1 MIGLFV
7 SSQFDTRSANVLEFR
22 STGMIQLPPLE
33 ANSGIPLYRQLYAG
47 IRDAIQ
53 TGLLRQGDQ
62 IPPTRE
68 LAQLAGVNRATV
80 AAAYELLETEGLI
93 RGHVGRGSFVLG
105 TGEPARTR
113 ESDLISFATSRPAEQ
128 LFPMQSFRATVNE
141 VLADARLSNILQLGA
156 PAGYAPLRRWLRE
169 TSGLA
174 TAGDEVIVTS
184 GCQQALDLIQR
195 SMLSP
200 GDTVLVEDPVYP
212 GLKNV
217 FERGRLRLVPMPV
230 GPNHVDPAQVER
242 AIATE
247 RPRLIVVTPDFQNP
261 TGASMPVET
270 RRRVALAAGQ
280 AQTPIVEIDLY
291 RDLRY
296 EGEVLPTLKELAP
309 NTDVLL
315 LRSFSKIAFPGL
327 RIGWVLGP
335 QPLIARLIEA
345 KQWADLHSDQLSQAI
360 LLRFAESGRLDQ
372 HLGHMIAAGRECL
385 AAAMEG
391 CERELPAGTRYTRPQ
406 GGMSLWVTL
415 PEPLDATALL
425 PVAEREGL
433 TYLPGRHFQI
443 EARATGQLRLS
454 FAGLPPA
461 SIRAGLAALGRAVRS
476 ELGRIRSAGSPTP
489 ATAMV

>member
-1 MIGLFV
+1 
-7 SSQFDTRSANVLEFR
+7 
-22 STGMIQLPPLE
+22 MIQLPPLE
-33 ANSGIPLYRQLYAG
+33 ANSSVPLYRQLYAG
-47 IRDAIQ
+47 LRDAIQ
-53 TGLLRQGDQ
+53 TGLLRQGDR
-62 IPPTRE
+62 IPATRE

-105 TGEPARTR
+105 SNDVTRTR
-113 ESDLISFATSRPAEQ
+113 EADLISFATSRPAEQ
-128 LFPMQSFRATVNE
+128 LFPMQSFRATVND
-141 VLADARLSNILQLGA
+141 VLADARLSSILQLGA

-169 TSGLA
+169 SSGLA
-174 TAGDEVIVTS
+174 TPADEVLVTS
-184 GCQQALDLIQR
+184 GCQQALDLITR

-217 FERGRLRLVPMPV
+217 FERGRLRLVPMPL
-230 GPNHVDPAQVER
+230 GAEHVDPAQVER
-242 AIATE
+242 LIATE

-261 TGASMPVET
+261 TGASMPVDT
-270 RRRVALAAGQ
+270 RRRVAEAAAQ
-280 AQTPIVEIDLY
+280 ARTPIVEIDLY

-296 EGEVLPTLKELAP
+296 EGQALPTLKELVPAAE
-309 NTDVLL
+309 VLL

-360 LLRFAESGRLDQ
+360 LLRFAESGRLQQ
-372 HLGHMIAAGRECL
+372 HLGHMIDAGRECL
-385 AAAMEG
+385 MAAMEG
-391 CERELPAGTRYTRPQ
+391 CERELPPGTSYTRPQ
-406 GGMSLWVTL
+406 GGMNLWVTL
-415 PEPLDATALL
+415 PAPLDATELL

-433 TYLPGRHFQI
+433 TFLPGRHFQI
-443 EARATGQLRLS
+443 EARASGQLRLS

-461 SIRAGLAALGRAVRS
+461 SIRTGLAALGRAVRS
-476 ELGRIRSAGSPTP
+476 EFERLRSTASPAP

>member
-1 MIGLFV
+1 L
-7 SSQFDTRSANVLEFR
+7 
-22 STGMIQLPPLE
+22 
-33 ANSGIPLYRQLYAG
+33 
-47 IRDAIQ
+47 
-53 TGLLRQGDQ
+53 
-62 IPPTRE
+62 
-68 LAQLAGVNRATV
+68 
-80 AAAYELLETEGLI
+80 
-93 RGHVGRGSFVLG
+93 
-105 TGEPARTR
+105 R
-113 ESDLISFATSRPAEQ
+113 ES
-128 LFPMQSFRATVNE
+128 
-141 VLADARLSNILQLGA
+141 
-156 PAGYAPLRRWLRE
+156 
-169 TSGLA
+169 SGLA
-174 TAGDEVIVTS
+174 TPGDEVLVTS
-184 GCQQALDLIQR
+184 GCQQALDLITR
-195 SMLSP
+195 CMLSP

-230 GPNHVDPAQVER
+230 GTDHVDPSQVER
-242 AIATE
+242 AIALE

-270 RRRVALAAGQ
+270 RRRVAVAAGQ
-280 AQTPIVEIDLY
+280 ARTPIVEIDLY

-296 EGEVLPTLKELAP
+296 EGSALPTLKELAP
-309 NTDVLL
+309 EAEVLL

-335 QPLIARLIEA
+335 QPLIARLTEA

-360 LLRFAESGRLDQ
+360 LLRFAESGRLQQ
-372 HLGHMIAAGRECL
+372 HLEQMIAAGRECL
-385 AAAMEG
+385 LAAMES

-406 GGMSLWVTL
+406 GGMNLWVTL
-415 PEPLDATALL
+415 PAPLDATELL

-443 EARATGQLRLS
+443 EARANGQLRLS

-476 ELGRIRSAGSPTP
+476 ELERLRTMSSPAP

>member
-1 MIGLFV
+1 
-7 SSQFDTRSANVLEFR
+7 
-22 STGMIQLPPLE
+22 MIQLPPLE
-33 ANSGIPLYRQLYAG
+33 VNSSVPLYRQLYAG

-80 AAAYELLETEGLI
+80 AAAYELLEKEGLVQ
-93 RGHVGRGSFVLG
+93 GHVGRGSFVLG
-105 TGEPARTR
+105 TADKARTR
-113 ESDLISFATSRPAEQ
+113 EADLISFATSRPSEQ
-128 LFPMQSFRATVNE
+128 LFPMQSFRATVND
-141 VLADARLSNILQLGA
+141 VMADSRLSSILQLGA
-156 PAGYAPLRRWLRE
+156 PAGYPPLRRWLRE
-169 TSGLA
+169 SSGLA
-174 TAGDEVIVTS
+174 TPADEVIVTS

-195 SMLSP
+195 AMLSP

-230 GPNHVDPAQVER
+230 GEGHVDPSQVER
-242 AIATE
+242 AIASE

-270 RRRVALAAGQ
+270 RRRIALAAGE
-280 AQTPIVEIDLY
+280 AKTPVVEIDLY

-296 EGEVLPTLKELAP
+296 EGDPLPTLKELAP
-309 NTDVLL
+309 GSDVLL

-335 QPLIARLIEA
+335 QPMIARLVEA

-360 LLRFAESGRLDQ
+360 LLRFAESGRLEQ
-372 HLGHMIAAGRECL
+372 HLGHMIDAGRDCL
-385 AAAMEG
+385 AAALDG
-391 CERELPAGTRYTRPQ
+391 CERELPAGTLYTRPQ
-406 GGMSLWVTL
+406 GGMNLWVTL
-415 PEPLDATALL
+415 PAPLDATELL

-443 EARATGQLRLS
+443 AARANGQLRLS

-476 ELGRIRSAGSPTP
+476 ELARIESSASLSTAAAP

>member
-1 MIGLFV
+1 
-7 SSQFDTRSANVLEFR
+7 
-22 STGMIQLPPLE
+22 MIQLPPLE
-33 ANSGIPLYRQLYAG
+33 ANSSIPLYRQLYAG

-80 AAAYELLETEGLI
+80 AAAYELLESEGLI

-105 TGEPARTR
+105 SGDKPRTR
-113 ESDLISFATSRPAEQ
+113 EADLISFATSRPAEQ
-128 LFPMQSFRATVNE
+128 LFPMQSFRATVND
-141 VLADARLSNILQLGA
+141 VLADGRLSSILQLGA

-169 TSGLA
+169 ASGLA
-174 TAGDEVIVTS
+174 TPADEVMVTS

-200 GDTVLVEDPVYP
+200 GDTVMVEDPVYP

-217 FERGRLRLVPMPV
+217 FERGRLRLVPMPL
-230 GPNHVDPAQVER
+230 GADHVDPAQVER
-242 AIATE
+242 LIAAE
-247 RPRLIVVTPDFQNP
+247 RPRMIVVTPDFQNP

-270 RRRVALAAGQ
+270 RRRVALAAAR
-280 AQTPIVEIDLY
+280 AQTPIIEIDLY

-296 EGEVLPTLKELAP
+296 EGEALPTLKEMAP
-309 NTDVLL
+309 EAEVLL

-335 QPLIARLIEA
+335 QPLIARLVEA

-360 LLRFAESGRLDQ
+360 LLRFAESGRLQ
-372 HLGHMIAAGRECL
+372 RHLEQMIGAGRECL

-391 CERELPAGTRYTRPQ
+391 CERELPPGTRYTRPQ
-406 GGMSLWVTL
+406 GGMNLWVTL
-415 PEPLDATALL
+415 PEPLDATELL

-443 EARATGQLRLS
+443 EARASGQLRLS

-461 SIRAGLAALGRAVRS
+461 SIRTGLAALGRAVRS
-476 ELGRIRSAGSPTP
+476 ELERMRTVERPTP

>member
-1 MIGLFV
+1 
-7 SSQFDTRSANVLEFR
+7 
-22 STGMIQLPPLE
+22 MIQLPPLE
-33 ANSGIPLYRQLYAG
+33 ANSGIPLYRQLYG
-47 IRDAIQ
+47 NIRDAIQ
-53 TGLLRQGDQ
+53 SGLLRQGDR

-68 LAQLAGVNRATV
+68 LAQLAHVNRATV
-80 AAAYELLETEGLI
+80 AAAYELLESEGLI

-105 TGEPARTR
+105 TADKARTR
-113 ESDLISFATSRPAEQ
+113 EADLISFATSRPAEQ
-128 LFPMQSFRATVNE
+128 LFPMQSFRATVND
-141 VLADARLSNILQLGA
+141 VLADARLSSILQLGA

-169 TSGLA
+169 ASGLA
-174 TAGDEVIVTS
+174 MPADEVMVTS

-195 SMLSP
+195 AMLSP
-200 GDTVLVEDPVYP
+200 GDTVMVEDPVYP

-230 GPNHVDPAQVER
+230 GVNHVDPAQVER
-242 AIATE
+242 AVAVE
-247 RPRLIVVTPDFQNP
+247 RPRMIVVTPDFQNP

-270 RRRVALAAGQ
+270 RRRIAMAAGQ
-280 AQTPIVEIDLY
+280 AGAPVIEIDLY

-296 EGEVLPTLKELAP
+296 EGEALPTLKELAP
-309 NTDVLL
+309 ATDVLL

-327 RIGWVLGP
+327 RTGWVLGP

-360 LLRFAESGRLDQ
+360 LLRFAESGRLQQ
-372 HLGHMIAAGRECL
+372 HLEQMIAAGRECL

-406 GGMSLWVTL
+406 GGMNLWVTL
-415 PEPLDATALL
+415 PEPLDATELL

-443 EARATGQLRLS
+443 EARASGQLRLS

-461 SIRAGLAALGRAVRS
+461 SIRTGLAALGRAVRS
-476 ELGRIRSAGSPTP
+476 ELERMRGTASPSP